1 MKSRQVLLRLILF
14 VTLITLHLVSSAD
27 AVMLT
32 NMKVTMRDS
41 GYTMGDR
48 LAMTVK
54 FSLPEHTEIDEESLP
69 LVGRV
74 KPWLDIQ
81 HIQLAQKK
89 QQVTLDIVWQLFA
102 TVEIAQMLKTPEIL
116 LTTKGA
122 TTSNVII
129 PAQAFYYSP
138 VLPMPP
144 LSEIKRK
151 PYLNPPLFDA
161 QTPILLSGIFFILFG
176 VCSCAW
182 LWLKDLIPWW
192 PYRAGPM
199 TRLYRTLKKSQFP
212 NDALN
217 QQQLTTIHHAFNQSA
232 GISLY
237 PNHLDQLFIK
247 APYFLVEE
255 DNIKAFFNQSWGLLY
270 RDDAVGREMP
280 QAHNTLAWIKRIA
293 MAERVFRRSESE
305 SITQ

>member
-1 MKSRQVLLRLILF
+1 MKSRQVLLRLMLF
-14 VTLITLHLVSSAD
+14 VTLITLHLASSAD
-27 AVMLT
+27 TVTLS

-48 LAMTVK
+48 LSMKVT
-54 FSLPEHTEIDEESLP
+54 FSLPDHAEVDEESLP

-81 HIQLAQKK
+81 HIQLEQKK

-102 TVEIAQMLKTPEIL
+102 TVEIAQMLKTPEIAL
-116 LTTKGA
+116 KTKGA
-122 TTSNVII
+122 ASSNIMI

-144 LSEIKRK
+144 LNEIKRK
-151 PYLNPPLFDA
+151 PNLNPPLFDT
-161 QTPILLSGIFFILFG
+161 QTPMLLSGIFFIFFG
-176 VCSCAW
+176 IFTCFL

-192 PYRAGPM
+192 PYHAGPM

-212 NDALN
+212 NDAFN
-217 QQQLTTIHHAFNQSA
+217 QQQLTAIHHALNLSA
-232 GISLY
+232 GVSLY
-237 PNHLDQLFIK
+237 PNHLDQLFLQ
-247 APYFLVEE
+247 APYFQVEE
-255 DNIKAFFNQSWGLLY
+255 DNIKAFFNQSWPVLY
-270 RDDAVGREMP
+270 GDDAVGREIP
-280 QAHNTLAWIKRIA
+280 QAQKNLAWIKRIA
-293 MAERVFRRSESE
+293 MAERVLRRSK